1 MGLTIQNVQSVTA
14 VTSAARPDSQGVS
27 GTFPV
32 ETVDLSS
39 GARLVGRLTQ
49 LVKSDPD
56 AFKHVT
62 RDVANRLNDA
72 ANHATGQEASRL
84 RLLAEAVSKAAQA
97 QAQAAEEVQPV
108 EVGNAVMGIAGPAE
122 AAPVRPSEPR
132 GPDPA
137 AVDALVKSALAG
149 KI

>member
-1 MGLTIQNVQSVTA
+1 
-14 VTSAARPDSQGVS
+14 VS

-72 ANHATGQEASRL
+72 ANHARGQEASRL

-97 QAQAAEEVQPV
+97 QAAEQIDPV
-108 EVGNAVMGIAGPAE
+108 ESGRAIIGIAGPPE
-122 AAPVRPSEPR
+122 AAPTRPNEAR
-132 GPDPA
+132 GPDPS
-137 AVDALVKSALAG
+137 AVDALVKSALEG

>member
-97 QAQAAEEVQPV
+97 QAAAQVEPV
-108 EVGNAVMGIAGPAE
+108 EPGKAIIGIAGPAE
-122 AAPVRPSEPR
+122 AAPTRPNEAR
-132 GPDPA
+132 GPDPT

-149 KI
+149 RI